1 MANYNDLLKEIDLSK
16 DTNDVLVDLSRL
28 SNKYSHYQNQRHNK
42 NKNNNSDEIMGILD
56 GKDIVINNMASEI
69 KQLKQQ
75 IIDLSVTYNKKI
87 EDLKIK
93 HKKDLMCIHSDYV
106 RRMNQN
112 NTTITE

>member
-1 MANYNDLLKEIDLSK
+1 MANYNDLSK

-28 SNKYSHYQNQRHNK
+28 SNKYSHYQNRD
-42 NKNNNSDEIMGILD
+42 KNNISDEITNILN
-56 GKDIVINNMASEI
+56 GKDIIINNMTDEI

-93 HKKDLMCIHSDYV
+93 HKKDLMLIHSDYV
-106 RRMNQN
+106 RRINQN
-112 NTTITE
+112 NTITNQFTE